1 MKRLGGFSLWFV
13 TDWMLVREK
22 YDWRLM
28 WIVVRIPR
36 DHWMRIGQVE
46 Q

>member
-1 MKRLGGFSLWFV
+1 MKRLGGNSLGLV
-13 TDWMLVREK
+13 IDWMLVGEK

-36 DHWMRIGQVE
+36 DH
-46 Q
+46 